1 LSNQNGVQ
9 SLQCYIDTKRG
20 RVHGQHFIH
29 RGTGITASP
38 RNNYTLVD
46 HSIVSKWH
54 GT

>member
-1 LSNQNGVQ
+1 MGFSHFSVT
-9 SLQCYIDTKRG
+9 YILKGD
-20 RVHGQHFIH
+20 FIH
-29 RGTGITASP
+29 GGTGIIASP